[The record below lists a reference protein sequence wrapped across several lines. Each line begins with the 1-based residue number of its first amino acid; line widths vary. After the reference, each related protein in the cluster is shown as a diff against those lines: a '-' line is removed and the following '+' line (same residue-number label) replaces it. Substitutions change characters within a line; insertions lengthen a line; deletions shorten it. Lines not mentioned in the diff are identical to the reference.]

1 MTKQSSKKPAIYI
14 LANKR
19 NGTLYTGVTSDLI
32 QRIHQHKEKITGG
45 FSKKYGCANLVY
57 FEMHETMKAAIT
69 REKQIK
75 SGSRNKKLF
84 LIETK
89 NPEWQDLYNEIIK

>member
-1 MTKQSSKKPAIYI
+1 MEH
-14 LANKR
+14 
-19 NGTLYTGVTSDLI
+19 YTQALHLI
-32 QRIHQHKEKITGG
+32 S
-45 FSKKYGCANLVY
+45 FN
-57 FEMHETMKAAIT
+57 AAIT